1 MRAPVRVPGHADDR
15 PSRPRSHR
23 IGLDTGLN
31 AGTDCV
37 DVPAREDT
45 FRAAGEPLAGAGEGR
60 RLVEVDRACVKGK
73 HHSVTLFTRGVIPAE
88 RAGPFDE
95 EMRLSQLALASCRL
109 QHRHETQT
117 RLQGLQTAF
126 ADTPFAGPYRQ
137 LGERTDRYRA
147 TPPPAHWHGG
157 SHLRQPMILQVL
169 GCSGSIAA
177 GCKTTAFLLD
187 GDVLIDAGTGV
198 GDLELEALARIDHI
212 LISHS
217 HLDHVL
223 SIGLLAD
230 GVMRVRSAAGR
241 GPIRVH
247 ALPETLAALRT
258 HIFNGVIWP
267 DFTRLPSA
275 QQPVLELVPFGVGDV
290 LELNGK
296 RIEVLSASHTVPAV
310 GFAVECATGP
320 SDMST
325 EPVWW
330 VYTGD
335 TGPNPLLWE
344 RLRRMKVAHL
354 IIETAFSDEERQLAR
369 VSRHLCPSALGH
381 ELAQLAGSVDV
392 HITHIKPGEMEAV
405 MTQIGA
411 LGTGHRVRALAA
423 GQVMDLGGDSLH
435 AASQQ

>member
-1 MRAPVRVPGHADDR
+1 
-15 PSRPRSHR
+15 
-23 IGLDTGLN
+23 
-31 AGTDCV
+31 
-37 DVPAREDT
+37 
-45 FRAAGEPLAGAGEGR
+45 
-60 RLVEVDRACVKGK
+60 
-73 HHSVTLFTRGVIPAE
+73 
-88 RAGPFDE
+88 
-95 EMRLSQLALASCRL
+95 
-109 QHRHETQT
+109 
-117 RLQGLQTAF
+117 
-126 ADTPFAGPYRQ
+126 
-137 LGERTDRYRA
+137 
-147 TPPPAHWHGG
+147 
-157 SHLRQPMILQVL
+157 MILNVL

-212 LISHS
+212 VISHS

-230 GVMRVRSAAGR
+230 GVMRLRTAAGR

-275 QQPVLELVPFGVGDV
+275 EEPILQLVPFAVGEL

-296 RIEVLSASHTVPAV
+296 RIEVLSAAHTVPAV
-310 GFAVECATGP
+310 GFAVDTG
-320 SDMST
+320 
-325 EPVWW
+325 EAGWW

-344 RLRRMKVAHL
+344 RLRQMKVAHL
-354 IIETAFSDEERQLAR
+354 VIETAFSDDERQLAR
-369 VSRHLCPSALGH
+369 ISRHLCPSVLGH

-405 MTQIGA
+405 MAQIGQ
-411 LGTGHRVRALAA
+411 LGTEHRIHSMAA
-423 GQVMDLGGDSLH
+423 GQVMRLG
-435 AASQQ
+435 